1 MPVKDVHDLAS
12 TPEIFKKTPEIST
25 AIASSLGPL
34 VADIHGSI
42 YSLNRDFEI
51 TNSWIVHTNGRVT
64 HMVERK
70 GILITL
76 GEEES
81 ARHPFLK
88 VWNLEVIDKKTGAP
102 VLLRSTKLQSGS
114 RPHPVSTIAV
124 TASLSY
130 LAVGLA
136 DGTVLLYRHL
146 DQSIFSGSTSLT
158 ALPKPRTVHES
169 PAEPVTGLGFRES
182 DEETPN
188 VYLFIVTLN
197 RVLVYQASGKGSGAA
212 PTVVSEAGCG
222 LGCATMD
229 RHAKNMVVAKDEAV
243 YICGTDNRGSSYA
256 YEGPKASI
264 HTHRNYLVIVS
275 PPIVPTATSASATV
289 RNFAARANP
298 SANKDITK
306 VAVFDLE
313 NKFVAFSGTFNEGVR
328 EVISVFDKVFVLSND
343 GVLSCLEEKPT
354 SVKLDMLYRKG
365 LYPTALNLAKSQQ
378 LDEASVADIHRQ
390 YGDHLYTKG
399 DYDGAMQQF
408 IKTIGHVQASYVIRK
423 FLDAQ
428 RIHNLVTYLQELHA
442 QGRAN
447 ADHTTLLLN
456 TYTKLKDVSR
466 LDSFIKREASRETD
480 ELPFD
485 LDTAIRVCRQAGYF
499 EHASYLAKK
508 YERHEDY
515 LRIQIEDAGKHK
527 DALLYLR
534 KLGTEAAEANLA
546 RYGRAM
552 LNSLPEETT
561 QLLIDI
567 CTSLVPLTFDED
579 DERAVPTR
587 QASSNG
593 PSYLSYL
600 ALNRSSTPAQASDN
614 VPPSSAS
621 TMTARPAVITG
632 RDSAP
637 ETSRASTP
645 PPATTTT
652 SSVLK
657 TRSTGVKRPSPQLYF
672 AHFID
677 HRDHFVRFL
686 ESVALKRWGQDVDV
700 TAASV
705 SVEVDP
711 SADEESEKRDQQAV
725 WNTLLELYLGQP
737 DGIDKALRI
746 LRSQDI
752 PYDPTHA
759 LILCSTC
766 SYAPGLVLLWE
777 RAGMHEDIVRHWID
791 AHHKGDAT
799 ASVLR
804 FLTSSPELLSRHT
817 EDLQGV
823 LQVVEENNII
833 QPLSVVQVLSR
844 NGVTSVGLVKEWLMS
859 RIRQAQEEVRTDQ
872 QLIDSYR
879 AETQAK
885 LRQVEELSDPD
896 HPRVFHVTHYHQR
909 YVTQFLL
916 YDPELIDVVLSCAV
930 FRRHSCLG
938 EHEAECPNC
947 ARSHGIIKEI
957 RRNNER
963 LADQHDLFLQEVR
976 EGGFSTLAAGFGR
989 GSLNAARLEDVSA

>member
-1 MPVKDVHDLAS
+1 MATPAAALSAPAWRQFTFFDVAPVKDIHDLAS
-12 TPEIFKKTPEIST
+12 TPEVFKKTPEIST
-25 AIASSLGPL
+25 IIASPVGPL

-42 YSLNRDFEI
+42 YSLNRDLEI
-51 TNSWIVHTNGRVT
+51 TNSWVAHAGGRVT
-64 HMVERK
+64 HMAERK
-70 GILITL
+70 NILITL

-88 VWNLEVIDKKTGAP
+88 VWNLEVTDKRTGAP
-102 VLLRSTKLQSGS
+102 VLLRSTKLQSAS
-114 RPHPVSTIAV
+114 RPHPVSAIAV
-124 TASLSY
+124 AANLSY

-136 DGTVLLYRHL
+136 DGTALLYRHL

-169 PAEPVTGLGFRES
+169 PNEPITGLGFRES
-182 DEETPN
+182 DEEISN

-197 RVLVYQASGKGSGAA
+197 RVLAYQASGKGSGAA
-212 PTVVSEAGCG
+212 PTVVSEVGCG

-229 RHAKNMVVAKDEAV
+229 RYAKNMIVARDEAIYV
-243 YICGTDNRGSSYA
+243 CGIDNRGSSYA
-256 YEGPKASI
+256 YEGPKASV

-275 PPIVPTATSASATV
+275 PPIVPSASSASATV
-289 RNFAARANP
+289 RNFATRTNYAATT
-298 SANKDITK
+298 DITK

-313 NKFVAFSGTFNEGVR
+313 NKHVAFSGTFNEGVR
-328 EVISVFDKVFVLSND
+328 EVISMFDKVYVLSND
-343 GVLSCLEEKPT
+343 GVLSCLEEKPM

-378 LDEASVADIHRQ
+378 LDNASVADIHRQ
-390 YGDHLYTKG
+390 YGDHLYGKG
-399 DYDGAMQQF
+399 DYDSAMQHF
-408 IKTIGHVQASYVIRK
+408 MKTIGYVQASYVIRK

-428 RIHNLVTYLQELHA
+428 RIHNLVAYLQELHA

-466 LDSFIKREASRETD
+466 LDSFIKREAARETD

-515 LRIQIEDAGKHK
+515 LRIQIEDAGKHR

-534 KLGTEAAEANLA
+534 KLGAEAAEANLA

-567 CTSLVPLTFDED
+567 CTSLVPLTFDDAE
-579 DERAVPTR
+579 ERAMPTR
-587 QASSNG
+587 QASTNG

-600 ALNRSSTPAQASDN
+600 ALNRSSTPAQ
-614 VPPSSAS
+614 SSEHHPLSSPS
-621 TMTARPAVITG
+621 TMTARPAVVTG
-632 RDSAP
+632 RESVP
-637 ETSRASTP
+637 ETSRSSTP
-645 PPATTTT
+645 PPSTPTA
-652 SSVLK
+652 SSIA
-657 TRSTGVKRPSPQLYF
+657 RPRGVKRPSPRLYF

-677 HRDHFVRFL
+677 HRENFVQFL
-686 ESVALKRWGQDVDV
+686 EAVALKRWGQSVD
-700 TAASV
+700 AAV
-705 SVEVDP
+705 VLDQVEVDP
-711 SADEESEKRDQQAV
+711 NTDEGAEKRDQVAV
-725 WNTLLELYLGQP
+725 WNTLLELYLGQEQEV
-737 DGIDKALRI
+737 GVEKALHV
-746 LRSQDI
+746 LRSKDI

-759 LILCSTC
+759 LILCSTR
-766 SYAPGLVLLWE
+766 SFAPGLVLMWE
-777 RAGMHEDIVRHWID
+777 RMGMHEDIVRHWMD
-791 AHHKGDAT
+791 AHRLGDST
-799 ASVLR
+799 ASTEVVRALDKYGSEHPWLYPLVLR

-817 EDLQGV
+817 PDLQRV
-823 LQVVEENNII
+823 LKIVEDNGIM

-844 NGVTSVGLVKEWLMS
+844 NGVTSVGLVKEWLMT

-872 QLIDSYR
+872 QLIGSYR

-885 LRQVEELSDPD
+885 LRQVDELSDSD
-896 HPRVFHVTHYHQR
+896 HPRVFHVTQ
-909 YVTQFLL
+909 
-916 YDPELIDVVLSCAV
+916 CAAC
-930 FRRHSCLG
+930 SAQL
-938 EHEAECPNC
+938 
-947 ARSHGIIKEI
+947 
-957 RRNNER
+957 
-963 LADQHDLFLQEVR
+963 DLPSV
-976 EGGFSTLAAGFGR
+976 
-989 GSLNAARLEDVSA
+989 